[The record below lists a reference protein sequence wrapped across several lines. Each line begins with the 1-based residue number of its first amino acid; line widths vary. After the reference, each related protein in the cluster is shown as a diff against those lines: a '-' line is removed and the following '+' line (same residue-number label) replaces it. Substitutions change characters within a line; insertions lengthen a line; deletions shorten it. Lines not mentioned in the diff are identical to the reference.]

1 MVTLVNNLQQT
12 NLENH
17 INKLTTHLRKTLKN
31 DSITVKITVDSA
43 QVKKMA
49 FTPSEKLNAMI
60 EKKPEIA
67 TLKNQLNL
75 TLL

>member
-1 MVTLVNNLQQT
+1 
-12 NLENH
+12 
-17 INKLTTHLRKTLKN
+17 
-31 DSITVKITVDSA
+31 
-43 QVKKMA
+43 MA